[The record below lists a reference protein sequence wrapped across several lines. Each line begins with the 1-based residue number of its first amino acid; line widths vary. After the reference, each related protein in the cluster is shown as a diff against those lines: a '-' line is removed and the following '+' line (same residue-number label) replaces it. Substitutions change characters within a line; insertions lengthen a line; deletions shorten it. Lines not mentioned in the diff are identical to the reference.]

1 MAKPG
6 FYNHPKFKKLI
17 KLLSEPAPHVL
28 GHLQMLWDLC
38 AQINKVV
45 LTSEEIELMSEYEG
59 SPGEFTNALLEV
71 GLIDA
76 REDNLYEIHDYKDH
90 FPRYFMI
97 RNSKSLEKKS
107 DNNIIP
113 SESKNKILSRNT
125 DVFLL
130 SKEKIL
136 EVFKNLPGELTIKN
150 SELYVKKCLDKIEKY
165 DKDLYDVK
173 DILKKIHDS
182 MYFAKEK
189 DVGKF
194 QNEKAYF
201 VSEIRKIIKS
211 LS

>member
-38 AQINKVV
+38 AQLNKVV

-71 GLIDA
+71 GLIDQKN
-76 REDNLYEIHDYKDH
+76 DMYEIHDYKDH

-97 RNSKSLEKKS
+97 RNSKSSEKKS
-107 DNNIIP
+107 DDNTIQ
-113 SESKNKILSRNT
+113 SEKKNTILSRNT
-125 DVFLL
+125 DVFSLT
-130 SKEKIL
+130 KDKII
-136 EVFKNLPGELTIKN
+136 EVFENLPGELTIKN

-165 DKDLYDVK
+165 DKDLYEVK
-173 DILKKIHDS
+173 DVLKKIHDS
-182 MYFAKEK
+182 MYFSKEK